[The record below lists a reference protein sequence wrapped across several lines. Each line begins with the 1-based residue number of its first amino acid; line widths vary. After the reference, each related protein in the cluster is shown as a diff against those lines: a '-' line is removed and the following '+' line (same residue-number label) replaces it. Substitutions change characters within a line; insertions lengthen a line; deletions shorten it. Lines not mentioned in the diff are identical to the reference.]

1 MHEVKD
7 GIINRKMQGEFVSTF
22 LRQIKFKRDD
32 FKNIGFFGGFT
43 SLIDLGNFAISF
55 NNDGVGTKTIIAEEA
70 NKFDTIGID
79 CIAMNVNDAITVG
92 SEPIAIVDYLAMKN
106 LDDDIARQLGIGF
119 NVGAQIANVSIVGGE
134 TAVVPDI
141 VNHIDVS
148 AAVLGIVQKSQ
159 VVNGEKIKDGDIIF
173 SLGSSGIHSN
183 GYTTIRKILKENE
196 IGMEDKFPGESK
208 KTSEI
213 LLEPTRIYVREVLDA
228 MSIINIKGMANIT
241 GGGFKNIGRM
251 KDLHYVIDDP
261 VEPQNV
267 FNQIMKLGNLSYSQ
281 MYEIFNM
288 GTGFVIVMDED
299 DRVDFLNLMRNRIPV
314 KEIGHVENGTGV
326 SIPKYD
332 VEFSGYY

>member
-159 VVNGEKIKDGDIIF
+159 IVNGEKIKDGDIIF

-288 GTGFVIVMDED
+288 GTGFVIVIDED
-299 DRVDFLNLMRNRIPV
+299 ERVDFLNLMRNRIPV

>member
-1 MHEVKD
+1 MREVKD

-55 NNDGVGTKTIIAEEA
+55 NNDGVGTKTMIAEEV
-70 NKFDTIGID
+70 NRFDTIGID

-92 SEPIAIVDYLAMKN
+92 SEPIAIVDYLAMKD

-119 NVGAQIANVSIVGGE
+119 NVGAQIANISIVGGE

-141 VNHIDVS
+141 VNHIDIS

-159 VVNGEKIKDGDIIF
+159 IVDGEKIRDGDIVF

-196 IGMEDKFPGESK
+196 IGMADKFPGESK

-213 LLEPTRIYVREVLDA
+213 LLEPTRIYVREVLDI

-267 FNQIMKLGNLSYSQ
+267 FNQIMKLGNLTYSQ

-288 GTGFVIVMDED
+288 GTGFAMVIDAS
-299 DRVDFLNLMRNRIPV
+299 DRVDFLNIMRNRIPV

>member
-22 LRQIKFKRDD
+22 LRQIKFKRED

-55 NNDGVGTKTIIAEEA
+55 NNDGVGTKTMIAEEV

-92 SEPIAIVDYLAMKN
+92 SEPIAIVDYLAMKE
-106 LDDDIARQLGIGF
+106 LDEEISRQLGIGF

-134 TAVVPDI
+134 TAVVPEI
-141 VNHIDVS
+141 VNHMDVS

-159 VVNGEKIKDGDIIF
+159 IINGEKIKDGDIVF
-173 SLGSSGIHSN
+173 GLGSSGLHSN
-183 GYTTIRKILKENE
+183 GYTTVRRVLKDNE
-196 IGMEDKFPGESK
+196 IGMMDTFPGESK
-208 KTSEI
+208 KTYEI
-213 LLEPTRIYVREVLDA
+213 LLEPTRIYVREILDI
-228 MSIINIKGMANIT
+228 MSIVNIKGMANIT

-261 VEPQNV
+261 AEPQNV
-267 FNQIMKLGNLSYSQ
+267 FNQIMKLGNLTYSQ
-281 MYEIFNM
+281 MYEVFNM
-288 GTGFVIVMDED
+288 GTGFVVVIDPD
-299 DRVDFLNLMRNRIPV
+299 DRVDFLNIMKNRMPV
-314 KEIGHVENGTGV
+314 KEIGHVENGSGV

>member
-22 LRQIKFKRDD
+22 LRQIKFKRED

-55 NNDGVGTKTIIAEEA
+55 NNDGVGTKTMIAEEV

-92 SEPIAIVDYLAMKN
+92 SEPIAIVDYLAMKE
-106 LDDDIARQLGIGF
+106 LDEEISRQLGIGF

-134 TAVVPDI
+134 TAVVPEI
-141 VNHIDVS
+141 VNHMDVS

-159 VVNGEKIKDGDIIF
+159 IINGEKIKDGDIVF
-173 SLGSSGIHSN
+173 GLGSSGLHSN
-183 GYTTIRKILKENE
+183 GYTTVRRVLKDNE
-196 IGMEDKFPGESK
+196 IGMMDTFPGESK
-208 KTSEI
+208 KTYEI
-213 LLEPTRIYVREVLDA
+213 LLEPTRIYVREILDR
-228 MSIINIKGMANIT
+228 MSIVNIKGMANIT

-261 VEPQNV
+261 AEPQNV
-267 FNQIMKLGNLSYSQ
+267 FNQIMKLGNLTYSQ
-281 MYEIFNM
+281 MYEVFNM
-288 GTGFVIVMDED
+288 GTGFVVVIDPD
-299 DRVDFLNLMRNRIPV
+299 DRVDFLNIMKNRMPV
-314 KEIGHVENGTGV
+314 KEIGHVENGSGV

>member
-1 MHEVKD
+1 MREVKD

-55 NNDGVGTKTIIAEEA
+55 NNDGVGTKTMIAEEA
-70 NKFDTIGID
+70 NRFDTIGID

-92 SEPIAIVDYLAMKN
+92 SEPIAIVDYLAMKD

-119 NVGAQIANVSIVGGE
+119 NVGAQIANISIVGGE

-159 VVNGEKIKDGDIIF
+159 IVDGEKIRDGDIVF

-196 IGMEDKFPGESK
+196 IGMADKFPGESK

-213 LLEPTRIYVREVLDA
+213 LLEPTRIYVREVLDI

-267 FNQIMKLGNLSYSQ
+267 FNQIMKLGNLTYSQ

-288 GTGFVIVMDED
+288 GTGFVMVIDAS
-299 DRVDFLNLMRNRIPV
+299 DRVDFLNIMRNRIPV